1 METRLVGQKF
11 AVNDFVKKK
20 RIGGTTVPLGRKEGF
35 IIRAFTKRNSAG
47 REHYYYEV
55 QWTDLKRSIHAQHV
69 LELLPKPK

>member
-1 METRLVGQKF
+1 MERRLVGQKF

-47 REHYYYEV
+47 SEHYYY
-55 QWTDLKRSIHAQHV
+55 
-69 LELLPKPK
+69 